1 MELYTLFN
9 IAVRTHVHAVV
20 KVFINLNC
28 NASKFAFVM
37 FITFLHRDMVAII
50 LSSFFAII
58 RDTQNVATVS
68 QIPGVCMHICAC
80 VCVCMLCL
88 CVCMCP
94 LHIYVNLLIVLLA
107 TKAVRPHA

>member
-37 FITFLHRDMVAII
+37 FITFLHRDTVAII

-68 QIPGVCMHICAC
+68 QIPGVCMHICDC
-80 VCVCMLCL
+80 VCVCERV
-88 CVCMCP
+88 CVCVCVCA
-94 LHIYVNLLIVLLA
+94 HIYVNLLIVLLA